1 MASWLRFTFGASNQA
16 QLPIKKTPVLGK
28 EMKTKAGET
37 PITDYLQPILCELKG
52 TVSGL
57 PRSRGI
63 CRVMGRMKRLL
74 CLLVIPTL
82 AASSLT
88 LEWDKPTDG
97 ATVSYVLY
105 QGTAS
110 GVYSVVTPFKYTT
123 NEFTV
128 TIPNI
133 GTSIYFAL
141 SAKDVLGRESV
152 KGTELVFVYPSV
164 AAVPTGL
171 RVAATNFVTFPQQPG
186 EVPK

>member
-1 MASWLRFTFGASNQA
+1 
-16 QLPIKKTPVLGK
+16 
-28 EMKTKAGET
+28 
-37 PITDYLQPILCELKG
+37 
-52 TVSGL
+52 
-57 PRSRGI
+57 
-63 CRVMGRMKRLL
+63 MGRMKRLL
-74 CLLVIPTL
+74 GFLVIPTL
-82 AASSLT
+82 TAASLV
-88 LEWDKPTDG
+88 LEWDEPTDG
-97 ATVSYVLY
+97 VTRSYVLY

-123 NEFTV
+123 NEITV

-141 SAKDVLGRESV
+141 SAKDALGRESV

-171 RVAATNFVTFPQQPG
+171 KVSATNFVNFPQQPG